1 MSVHSTIYDVF
12 LSYPLT
18 EKPVAELIERGLQ
31 GAGLDV
37 FNPAR
42 METGSS
48 VQDVL
53 WRALAESAAFVV
65 VIPREG
71 VTSSSTAVEL
81 GAAMAWHK
89 PIFVISSG
97 NGNARLPAYLSGYQ
111 VYPLSRIEDVAQ
123 SIQQSLHTL
132 SEEEVSLLHEVYHKC
147 GIPTDKL
154 LFEPASLDKFARTF
168 NARSK
173 VSQSGERLVQ
183 ELLRLRKAGLLPR
196 LNKA

>member
-1 MSVHSTIYDVF
+1 MSVHGTIYDVF

-31 GAGLDV
+31 EAGLDV

-42 METGSS
+42 VESGSS

-53 WRALAESAAFVV
+53 WQALAESAAFVV
-65 VIPREG
+65 VISREG

-89 PIFVISSG
+89 PIFVVSSG
-97 NGNARLPAYLSGYQ
+97 NGNTRLPAYLSGYPI
-111 VYPLSRIEDVAQ
+111 YPLSRIEDVAQ
-123 SIQQSLHTL
+123 SIQRSMHAL
-132 SEEEVSLLHEVYHKC
+132 SEAEISLLQDAYHKC
-147 GIPTDKL
+147 KIPTDKL
-154 LFEPASLDKFARTF
+154 LLEPASLDKLARTF

-173 VSQSGERLVQ
+173 VTYSGERLVQ